1 MVEDTKIESDS
12 NKNIKRLMNGQSVIR
27 EREERDKSLI
37 INTKIFK

>member
-37 INTKIFK
+37 RNTKIFK